1 MLLIN
6 RHLPDLFLYIE
17 RREKERMF
25 DLMEN
30 RHMQGHRKI
39 DKKLKQNQEFLM
51 KNTLSPQAS
60 VWTRWHQ
67 QRLLE
72 SEMAKDFSNAPN
84 QKYIAVS

>member
-1 MLLIN
+1 MA
-6 RHLPDLFLYIE
+6 
-17 RREKERMF
+17 

-30 RHMQGHRKI
+30 RRLQGKATI

-72 SEMAKDFSNAPN
+72 SEMVKDLSKAPN
-84 QKYIAVS
+84 QKYIAVSRSILILTVVCMYVDCEGDCS